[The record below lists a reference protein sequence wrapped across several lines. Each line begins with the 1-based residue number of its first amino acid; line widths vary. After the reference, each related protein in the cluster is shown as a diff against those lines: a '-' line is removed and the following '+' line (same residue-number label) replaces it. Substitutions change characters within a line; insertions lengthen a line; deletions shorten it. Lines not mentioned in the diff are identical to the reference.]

1 MYLHRAL
8 GSASLLGVLQC
19 AIPDAVERD
28 RPDRVAGGDHR
39 RPARRARQACGAEAG
54 RSLVSQD
61 AAGEAA
67 FG

>member
-8 GSASLLGVLQC
+8 GSASLLGFCSALSLTPSNATAQTALPAVTV
-19 AIPDAVERD
+19 DA
-28 RPDRVAGGDHR
+28 PRVATS
-39 RPARRARQACGAEAG
+39 QTCGPEAG